1 MNRLL
6 TAHTP
11 LGDALWAV
19 SLSGREALS
28 SLYRFTVRFKSES
41 PELDCQAMIG
51 ERCAIELETD
61 RRGRRWLSGQMIDF
75 AAVGHEGRH
84 WVYETTLAP
93 RLWHASRRADFRIWQ
108 NQSVPDILYQVLGEN
123 AVRFDMR
130 LKARYKRWTYLV
142 QYRETDLS
150 FICRQLEHEGIF
162 FWFEHAADGETLV
175 LADHLSA
182 HPDCPGYAT
191 VPYYSGVQTRPD
203 RDHFDAWR
211 LTRRVETGRLIHA
224 DYDFERPSSDLTTEH
239 ADPRGHLFDHYTR
252 YHYPGDYLD
261 PGDGAQYAANT
272 LERLQRQQETI
283 HLSGRVRGAAPG
295 HRLTLTGHPRADQ
308 NRELTLVA
316 VSYDIADNDYE
327 GAAGSTAS
335 HFHVDVEALPAE
347 RPFRPPLATPKPRAR
362 GVETAVVVGPPGEE
376 IHTDEYGRVKVHFHW
391 DRYGKKDGTDTCW
404 IRVASPW
411 AGSNFGAIHIPR
423 IGQEVIV
430 DFEHGDPD
438 RPIITGR
445 VYNAEQ
451 MPPWSLPANRTQ
463 SGILTRSSKGGAAG
477 AGLRDGAGD
486 ANALRFEDKKGA
498 EQVWFHAQK
507 DALTE
512 VEHDESKWVGN
523 DRRKEIDRD
532 EFNTIHRDR
541 TEVVDRNEKIDVHG
555 WRTETVDLDETLT
568 VHQNRTRTVDGNEA
582 LTIHKS
588 RTKTVDRNET
598 DRIGKNWSIKVGKNK
613 TETIA
618 MAYLQNVGLGR
629 MENVGL
635 GYSLN
640 VGLMMNTL
648 VGVNQSAQIGKNK
661 STTVGTQ
668 YSLTVGAGGGGG
680 GAPASAGVMHI
691 VAPSGDG
698 AAGEGGG
705 GGSNITMDAES
716 ITLKVGAS
724 TLVMKADGTVTINGK
739 NIDVVGSEHVQ
750 VESSRI
756 DLN

>member
-1 MNRLL
+1 
-6 TAHTP
+6 
-11 LGDALWAV
+11 V

-28 SLYRFTVRFKSES
+28 SLYRFTVQFKSAS
-41 PELDCQAMIG
+41 PDIDCQAMIG
-51 ERCAIELETD
+51 ERCAVELETD
-61 RRGRRWLSGQMIDF
+61 RRGQRWLSGQMIDF

-84 WVYETTLAP
+84 WVYEATLAP

-130 LKARYKRWTYLV
+130 LKARYKSWTYLV

-182 HPDCPGYAT
+182 HPVFPGYGSM
-191 VPYYSGVQTRPD
+191 PYYSGLQTRPD

-211 LTRRVETGRLIHA
+211 LTRRVEPGRLIHT
-224 DYDFERPSSDLTTEH
+224 DYDFERPAADLTTEH

-252 YHYPGDYLD
+252 FHYPGDYID
-261 PGDGAQYAANT
+261 PGDGSQYAANT
-272 LERLQRQQETI
+272 LERLQRQQETL

-295 HRLTLTGHPRADQ
+295 HRLTLTEHPRADQ

-335 HFHVDVEALPAE
+335 RFRVDVEALPAD
-347 RPFRPPLATPKPRAR
+347 RPFRPPLATPKPRTR

-391 DRYGKKDGTDTCW
+391 DRYGQRDGTDTCW

-411 AGSNFGAIHIPR
+411 AGSNFGAIHLPR

-451 MPPWSLPANRTQ
+451 MPPWPLPANQTQ
-463 SGILTRSSKGGAAG
+463 SGILTRSSKGGAPG
-477 AGLRDGAGD
+477 EGLRDGAGD

-507 DALTE
+507 DYLTE
-512 VEHDESKWVGN
+512 VENDESKWVGN
-523 DRRKEIDRD
+523 DRHKEIDRD
-532 EFNTIHRDR
+532 ETTQVHR
-541 TEVVDRNEKIDVHG
+541 H
-555 WRTETVDLDETLT
+555 RTETVDGNETIT
-568 VHQNRTRTVDGNEA
+568 IHQNRNERVDLDEKVDIGDNQTFIVGKTRT
-582 LTIHKS
+582 K
-588 RTKTVDRNET
+588 R
-598 DRIGKNWSIKVGKNK
+598 VGKNESDTIGRMK
-613 TETIA
+613 TEHIGIGFT
-618 MAYLQNVGLGR
+618 QNVGVFR
-629 MENVGL
+629 MTNIGVA
-635 GYSLN
+635 YNLN
-640 VGLMMNTL
+640 VGMAMMTNTGMIRMDN
-648 VGVNQSAQIGKNK
+648 VGMNHSHTVGKNH
-661 STTVGTQ
+661 THTVGTQ
-668 YSLTVGAGGGGG
+668 YQLTVGSGGGASGPPDTAMNIVAPSGGGASEGGGGG
-680 GAPASAGVMHI
+680 G
-691 VAPSGDG
+691 
-698 AAGEGGG
+698 
-705 GGSNITMDAES
+705 GGSSITMDGES

-724 TLVMKADGTVTINGK
+724 TLVMKADGTIQIDGK
-739 NIDVVGSEHVQ
+739 DLSLLASSKLLESAADGVQITGGPSVVVKAGT
-750 VESSRI
+750 I